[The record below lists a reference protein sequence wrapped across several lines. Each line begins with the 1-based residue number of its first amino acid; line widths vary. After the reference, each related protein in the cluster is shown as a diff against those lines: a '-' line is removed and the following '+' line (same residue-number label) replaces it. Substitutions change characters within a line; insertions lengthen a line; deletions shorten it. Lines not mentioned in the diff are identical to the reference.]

1 MRKSK
6 TIYNLSTLCGLSL
19 KFITMSSV
27 HIKFDVVEFPF
38 SGHVLSFCCC
48 QLCLGV
54 DFKIKLLT
62 VAGKRLKLT
71 IWDTGKFF

>member
-6 TIYNLSTLCGLSL
+6 TIYNLITLCGLSL

-38 SGHVLSFCCC
+38 SGHVLSF
-48 QLCLGV
+48 V
-54 DFKIKLLT
+54 
-62 VAGKRLKLT
+62 VVNYV
-71 IWDTGKFF
+71 